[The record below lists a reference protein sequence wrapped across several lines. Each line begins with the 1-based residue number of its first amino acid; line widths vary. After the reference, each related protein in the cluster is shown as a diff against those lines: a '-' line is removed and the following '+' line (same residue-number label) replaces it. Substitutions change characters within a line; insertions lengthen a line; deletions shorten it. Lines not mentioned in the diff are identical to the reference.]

1 MDKFW
6 IVVTSVFVIG
16 VIMVLF
22 AGNGT
27 SMNVKDLETE
37 CQYRNSPGQTVDIKA
52 DSLRFSGN
60 FPVNNI
66 QQEPKVSYSVSSN
79 RITLEVDVSDVEE
92 PESFYYNCLASVV
105 YDVETDSKP
114 GPGNYILSVVHDGE
128 VAERRIVTLR

>member
-22 AGNGT
+22 AGGGT
-27 SMNVKDLETE
+27 SMTVKDLETE
-37 CQYRNSPGQTVDIKA
+37 CQYRQTPGQSVNIMA
-52 DSLRFSGN
+52 DSIRFSGN

-66 QQEPKVSYSVSSN
+66 EQEPAVSYSVNGN
-79 RITLEVDVSDVEE
+79 RITFEVDVEEAEE
-92 PESFYYNCLASVV
+92 PESFYYNCLASAV
-105 YDVETDSKP
+105 YDVETSKKP

-128 VAERRIVTLR
+128 VAERRIVTIR